1 MIKIKR
7 LQKGNE
13 KLTRE
18 VVAKFWPKSEL
29 NDECLKKET
38 NYLLAAMKLYKSTG
52 GKREPPDAVVFV
64 YREDKREKG

>member
-13 KLTRE
+13 KLARE

-38 NYLLAAMKLYKSTG
+38 NYLLAAMKLYRSTE
-52 GKREPPDAVVFV
+52 GKQVYPDNVLFV
-64 YREDKREKG
+64 YKEEE